1 LIDVM
6 PTGRRAAGGASGV
19 LLIALAALVVLA
31 LGAAAFL
38 LGPYERPSPP
48 RFEVDRSV
56 IDVGEMP
63 SDGVAVVSVPIRNAG
78 GSPLTVASISSSCGC
93 TSGEVGARVIAP
105 GATTYLEV
113 TVDHALMPTE
123 GAFLHAV
130 YLATDDPDHP
140 EAVVEVRGVG
150 TLGGRPAAALQPATA
165 LSVTTP
171 TDGSV
176 VVFYNDACSDCL
188 MYIEASLLPALAR
201 HGLDDVTLLDYLK
214 EREHRSELNRR
225 NVERGIPFELQS
237 HLMTFVGN
245 DLVLAGH
252 IPTGMIAEALDGP
265 PDGAPLLVYQDKMP
279 EMGQRVVDYKVW
291 DFRGEALQVAID
303 VPLSVPLKDLDLR
316 VAGPAGEVAE
326 RWGAGRLVP
335 LVLVSGLLD
344 GINPCAIAVL
354 LLSLAV
360 LFTLQRSRRQVLLTG
375 AVYVFMI
382 FVAYLGIGLGLFGAI
397 VFSGEQHL
405 AARIG
410 SWLLILLGVVNVKD
424 YFWYGFG
431 PSLSVPKVSHE
442 TIKGWL
448 QRATLPSA
456 AVAGFL
462 VGLCTFPCT
471 GGIYVAILGLLSTQT
486 TYWQGLSY
494 LLIYNVMF
502 ILPLVVLL
510 LALGNRR
517 SVGALARWQAQ
528 NKRMVK
534 GATGVVMVAMGAFIL
549 IWFI

>member
-1 LIDVM
+1 M
-6 PTGRRAAGGASGV
+6 RSERRTIGGVSGTV
-19 LLIALAALVVLA
+19 LFALGALVVLA
-31 LGAAAFL
+31 LAAAALVVRPF
-38 LGPYERPSPP
+38 ERSGPP
-48 RFEVDRSV
+48 RIEVAPTV
-56 IDVGEMP
+56 HDVGAMAA
-63 SDGVAVVSVPIRNAG
+63 DGVATFSVLVRNSG
-78 GSPLTVASISSSCGC
+78 GSPLEIASISTSCGC

-105 GATTYLEV
+105 GAATALEV

-123 GAFLHAV
+123 GEFLHAV
-130 YLATDDPDHP
+130 YLASNDPDLP
-140 EAVVEVRGVG
+140 ETVVEVRGVG
-150 TLGGRPAAALQPATA
+150 TPGGAPAAAVPEARAPPAETSA
-165 LSVTTP
+165 DASVAIY
-171 TDGSV
+171 
-176 VVFYNDACSDCL
+176 YNDACSDCL

-201 HGLDDVTLLDYLK
+201 HGFEDVTLFDYLK
-214 EREHRSELNRR
+214 EREHRSDLNRR

-237 HLMTFVGN
+237 HLMTFVGD

-252 IPTGMIAEALDGP
+252 IPPEMIGDALEQVP
-265 PDGAPLLVYQDKMP
+265 AGARLLVYQDKMP

-291 DFRGEALQVAID
+291 DFRGDVRQVAID
-303 VPLSVPLKDLDLR
+303 VPLSVPLRDLDVR
-316 VAGPAGEVAE
+316 IVGPADAVAE
-326 RWGAGRLVP
+326 RWGAARLVP

-344 GINPCAIAVL
+344 GVNPCAIAVL

-360 LFTLQRSRRQVLLTG
+360 LFTLQRTRRQVLLTG

-410 SWLLILLGVVNVKD
+410 SWLLILLGLVNVKD
-424 YFWYGFG
+424 YFWYGVG

-486 TYWQGLSY
+486 TYWEGLSY

-534 GATGVVMVAMGAFIL
+534 LGTGVVMVVMGAGIL
-549 IWFI
+549 LWFI